1 MTLAFTLESIALCDA
16 VGHRWRHVRAWHDV
30 GWHECR
36 TCHQTA
42 FTAPTAFVPP
52 VAPPEQEVSD
62 GPETLA
68 APARPRS
75 HHPKPAPVGTRKRG
89 ELVTK
94 RARNAAVLARIAEGV
109 QGIDIAAEFGI
120 TPARVSQIGRVLLE
134 VHRNTKSERN
144 DAVLEMLTAGSS
156 PSDVARHFGLTSS
169 RIAQIVRHHAPEGF
183 VMPPML
189 GAERRAALDER
200 NADIRRRK
208 LAGEKPKD
216 IAAALGVCLS
226 VVHKLRV
233 EEVNTAKAQL

>member
-1 MTLAFTLESIALCDA
+1 MTLAFALESIALCDA

-42 FTAPTAFVPP
+42 FTAPTAWVPP
-52 VAPPEQEVSD
+52 IAPPEPDVSD
-62 GPETLA
+62 GPEAPT

-75 HHPKPAPVGTRKRG
+75 HHPKRAPVGTRPRG
-89 ELVTK
+89 SLVTK
-94 RARNAAVLARIAEGV
+94 RARNAAVLTRIAEGA
-109 QGIDIAAEFGI
+109 QGIEIAAEFGI
-120 TPARVSQIGRVLLE
+120 SAGRVSQIGKSLLDA
-134 VHRNTKSERN
+134 HRNTKSARN
-144 DAVLEMLTAGSS
+144 DAVLEMLTAGAS
-156 PSDVARHFGLTSS
+156 PSDTARHFGLTSS

-189 GAERRAALDER
+189 GVEKRKAIDER
-200 NADIRRRK
+200 NAEIRRRK

-226 VVHKLRV
+226 VVHKVRT
-233 EEVNTAKAQL
+233 EEQQS